1 MRRFATKPNQSSI
14 PLLAS
19 EPETELEPLDVDHLL
34 ERGGEILRREIAN
47 LMAESSSRKLSPTSA
62 RDLVA
67 YVKLL
72 SELRVEQKK
81 ELANMS
87 TEELERLTNEKT

>member
-1 MRRFATKPNQSSI
+1 MRRFAAKPNQSSI
-14 PLLAS
+14 PLSA
-19 EPETELEPLDVDHLL
+19 PVAETELEPLDVDHLL

-72 SELRVEQKK
+72 SELRTEQKR
-81 ELANMS
+81 EIANMS
-87 TEELERLTNEKT
+87 EEELKKLAES

>member
-1 MRRFATKPNQSSI
+1 MRRFAAKPNQSSI
-14 PLLAS
+14 PLLA
-19 EPETELEPLDVDHLL
+19 PEAESAELEPLDVDHLL

-47 LMAESSSRKLSPTSA
+47 LMAESSSKKLSPTSA

-72 SELRVEQKK
+72 SELRIEQKK

-87 TEELERLTNEKT
+87 TEELEQLTK